1 MYKLIRYSGIAVALF
16 AILLTNGFAEAHT
29 LRNNNGYSAVMHID
43 PDDDPL
49 ANQPAII
56 NYLIDKESGGF
67 NQNYYNINV
76 VISVGGKQLKHAVVE
91 PQVFGSAGDGVV
103 KYTFPSIKDYT
114 LDLSGVSKTDKNDQF
129 HMTFDVNVTGSLG
142 GGSTASSNKSH
153 LVVLVSVGSLV
164 ILAVIATIFIRR
176 GRRYAAPMQSKNVST
191 KRSEK

>member
-1 MYKLIRYSGIAVALF
+1 MYKLIRYSTVAVALCGV
-16 AILLTNGFAEAHT
+16 LLTSGVADAHT

-49 ANQPAII
+49 ANQPAVI
-56 NYLIDKESGGF
+56 NYLIDKDSGGF

-76 VISVGGKQLKHAVVE
+76 VISAGGKQLKHAVVE

-114 LDLSGVSKTDKNDQF
+114 IDLSGVSKTDKNDQF
-129 HMTFDVNVTGSLG
+129 HMSFDVNVTGTLG
-142 GGSTASSNKSH
+142 GVAPVSSNKSY
-153 LVVLVSVGSLV
+153 LVLLVSGGSLV

-176 GRRYAAPMQSKNVST
+176 GRRYALPMQSKDVT
-191 KRSEK
+191 EKRTEK